1 MRNHFL
7 AEGVVQK
14 TAANEQVFGKVL
26 ERNVLLS

>member
-26 ERNVLLS
+26 